1 MNKLSIQTHKYLSWL
16 YLLLAFLGAILPTL
30 ANIDFFNTYGPG
42 FDINLFIELANS
54 NAAARSLSRDLLIGA
69 SAVTIW
75 IVFESKRLQMKY
87 LWIVLLSSF
96 TIAFAFAAPLFL
108 FLRERRIIELI
119 NQEEIV

>member
-1 MNKLSIQTHKYLSWL
+1 MKRLSIETHKYLSWF
-16 YLLLAFLGAILPTL
+16 YLLLACLGGILPTL

-54 NAAARSLSRDLLIGA
+54 NPAASSLSRDLLIGA
-69 SAVTIW
+69 TAVTVW

-87 LWIVLLSSF
+87 LWVILLSSF

-108 FLRERRIIELI
+108 CLRERRIIELI
-119 NQEEIV
+119 NQGEIV